1 MVPTM
6 QDVTNI
12 ARSARRAQ
20 PRIGTS
26 ATETK
31 NAVLRRVAATLR
43 DRQNEIL
50 EANSRDVEA
59 GNNAGLSKALIDR
72 LRLTP
77 ERIEAIAQG
86 VLDIVELADPVGR
99 MDNVAEQANG
109 LRIGR
114 MQIPLGVIAIIFESR
129 PNVVIDAGALCLKSG
144 NAVILKGGKEAHHS
158 NVILANILCEAL
170 VAEDLPEA
178 VIQLLTERSQVTDLL
193 QLDEYVDLV
202 IPRGGEGLIRSVC
215 ENSRIPVVR
224 HYKGVCHVYVDES
237 ADVDMAT
244 DIVVNAKTQ
253 RPGVCNAMETLL
265 VHQDMVESALPQ
277 IVSALQE
284 RGVVLRG
291 CAKTRA
297 ALPTLEEATEEDWH
311 AEYLDLILAV
321 RVVDDMNAAIEH
333 IDEYGS
339 NHTESIVTNNEQ
351 RAQSFVQRVCS
362 SAVMVNASTRFNDG
376 GQLGLGAEI
385 GISTSKVHAFGPMG
399 INELTIRKFVVFGQG
414 HTRQ

>member
-1 MVPTM
+1 M
-6 QDVTNI
+6 
-12 ARSARRAQ
+12 
-20 PRIGTS
+20 
-26 ATETK
+26 
-31 NAVLRRVAATLR
+31 
-43 DRQNEIL
+43 
-50 EANSRDVEA
+50 
-59 GNNAGLSKALIDR
+59 
-72 LRLTP
+72 
-77 ERIEAIAQG
+77 
-86 VLDIVELADPVGR
+86 
-99 MDNVAEQANG
+99 
-109 LRIGR
+109 
-114 MQIPLGVIAIIFESR
+114 
-129 PNVVIDAGALCLKSG
+129 
-144 NAVILKGGKEAHHS
+144 
-158 NVILANILCEAL
+158 
-170 VAEDLPEA
+170 
-178 VIQLLTERSQVTDLL
+178 
-193 QLDEYVDLV
+193 
-202 IPRGGEGLIRSVC
+202 
-215 ENSRIPVVR
+215 R

>member
-1 MVPTM
+1 M
-6 QDVTNI
+6 QDVTDI
-12 ARSARRAQ
+12 ARSARQAQ
-20 PRIGTS
+20 PSIGTS

-43 DRQNEIL
+43 ARQNEIL
-50 EANSRDVEA
+50 EANTLDLEA
-59 GNNAGLSKALIDR
+59 GNKAGLSKALIDR

-77 ERIEAIAQG
+77 DRIEGIAQG
-86 VLDIVELADPVGR
+86 VLGIVDLADPVGR
-99 MDNVAEQANG
+99 MDNETERPNG

-144 NAVILKGGKEAHHS
+144 NAAILKGGKEAHHS
-158 NVILANILCEAL
+158 NVILANILCESLA
-170 VAEDLPEA
+170 AENLPEA
-178 VIQLLTERSQVTDLL
+178 VIQLLTERSQVADLL

-215 ENSRIPVVR
+215 EHSRIPVVR

-237 ADVDMAT
+237 ADIDMAT
-244 DIVVNAKTQ
+244 NIAVNAKTQ

-265 VHQDMVESALPQ
+265 IHQGMVESALPT
-277 IVSALQE
+277 IVKALQE

-291 CAKTRA
+291 CARARA
-297 ALPTLEEATEEDWH
+297 ALPALEEATEEDWH
-311 AEYLDLILAV
+311 AEYLDLVLAV

-333 IDEYGS
+333 IAEYGS

-399 INELTIRKFVVFGQG
+399 LNELTSRKFVVFGQG

>member
-1 MVPTM
+1 
-6 QDVTNI
+6 
-12 ARSARRAQ
+12 
-20 PRIGTS
+20 
-26 ATETK
+26 
-31 NAVLRRVAATLR
+31 
-43 DRQNEIL
+43 
-50 EANSRDVEA
+50 
-59 GNNAGLSKALIDR
+59 
-72 LRLTP
+72 
-77 ERIEAIAQG
+77 
-86 VLDIVELADPVGR
+86 